1 MRADTKLRT
10 SPDIA
15 HIIQGIKAQMA
26 KQISITRLSK
36 FEPLNSLNPEN
47 VKEIAAK
54 LGVIE
59 IHKGDNVFM
68 QGDSNDDHLFLYEGE
83 VELREGN
90 RSIKTIEA
98 GSNEARVALAHIIP
112 RDYSAVAKSDVTVIS
127 VNSDLLDLMLT
138 WDQTGSFQV
147 VDLDLQTNNDDWM
160 SRILQTEAFHRI
172 PPANIQAIFTSLQ
185 DINYRAGDAVI
196 RQDEP
201 GDYFYIIKSGRC
213 MVTRKMPGQTN
224 EIKLAELRAGD
235 SFGEEALIS
244 DATRNATIVML
255 TSGTLSRLSK
265 EKFLELLNE
274 PMLEK
279 IDYSS
284 AKAKVASGD
293 ADWLDVRLPAEHES
307 VHICGDLNIPLI
319 FLRMKAATLNQGKH
333 YVVYCDTGRRS
344 SSASY
349 LLNERGFN
357 TSVLINGLKDIPKE
371 DMEGTAVA

>member
-1 MRADTKLRT
+1 MSK
-10 SPDIA
+10 
-15 HIIQGIKAQMA
+15 H
-26 KQISITRLSK
+26 ISITQLSK

-47 VKEIAAK
+47 IKDIANK
-54 LGVIE
+54 LGVTE
-59 IHKGDNVFM
+59 IPRGENVFLK
-68 QGDSNDDHLFLYEGE
+68 GDSNDDHIFLYEGE

-90 RSIKTIEA
+90 RPVKTVKA
-98 GSNEARVALAHIIP
+98 GSDEARLALAHIIP
-112 RDYSAVAKSDVTVIS
+112 RDFSAVAKSDVTVIS

-147 VDLDLQTNNDDWM
+147 IDLDMQTNNDDWM

-172 PPANIQAIFTSLQ
+172 PPANIQAIFTSLE
-185 DINYRAGDAVI
+185 DIDYKAGDAVI

-213 MVTRKMPGQTN
+213 MVTRKMPGQSS

-265 EKFLELLNE
+265 EQFLHLLNE

-279 IDYSS
+279 IDFSA
-284 AKAKVASGD
+284 AKAKVDSGD

-307 VHICGDLNIPLI
+307 AHIRGDMNIPLI
-319 FLRMKAATLNQGKH
+319 FLRMKAATLNQSKH
-333 YVVYCDTGRRS
+333 YVVYCDTERRS

-349 LLNERGFN
+349 LLNERGYN

-371 DMEGTAVA
+371 DMEGSAVA